1 MRSARRVLL
10 ASTALLLVASAGLA
24 QQGAVKPAPGVDTR
38 PARGRL
44 AVSPDALR
52 AIATVKQIML
62 ALTIPSSEAI
72 FDAASEP
79 PKTEQDWTKVATNAV
94 VLAEAGNLLMIG
106 PRARD
111 KEAWM
116 KMARAQVDAAEAVM
130 KAANAKNADALS
142 KTGDALYETCDACHT
157 RYMDK
162 GEPK

>member
-24 QQGAVKPAPGVDTR
+24 QQGAVKPARGGATP
-38 PARGRL
+38 PARGRS
-44 AVSPDALR
+44 AVSPGALR
-52 AIATVKQIML
+52 AVATVNQIMV
-62 ALTIPSSEAI
+62 ALMLPSSDAV

-79 PKTEQDWTKVATNAV
+79 PTTDQGWATVATSAV

-106 PRARD
+106 SRAKD

-130 KAANAKNADALS
+130 KAATAKNAESLS

-157 RYMDK
+157 RYTNKDD
-162 GEPK
+162 PR